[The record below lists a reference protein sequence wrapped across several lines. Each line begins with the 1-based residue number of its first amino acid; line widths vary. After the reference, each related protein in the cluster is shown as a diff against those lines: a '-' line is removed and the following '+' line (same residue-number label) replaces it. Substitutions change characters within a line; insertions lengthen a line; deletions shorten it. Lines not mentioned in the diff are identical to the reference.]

1 MSENRLI
8 FQDAVRARN
17 AIALEQ
23 RRKIHDLYSD
33 WAEEIDEF
41 ARHYP
46 ETKTTTNPA
55 LTALYCAGLLKML
68 TKSNDRISGEVE
80 KIATSSIRKMSEAVV
95 SSNTKWLTSL
105 GFSAEY
111 AASKSAV
118 PDAIVQRISS
128 GKAYGGKPWNLSSA
142 IWGDNK
148 ETHRQIREI
157 IEGGIKEGKP
167 VHQISK
173 DIERFVNP
181 DKRKPWN
188 LRNAKG
194 RKIYPRDVDY
204 NAQRLVRTTI
214 QESYQESLYESTKDN
229 DLIIGWTW
237 VANGSRVCKM
247 CEAKNGTFLPKED
260 GAPQDHPQGM
270 CVFPPVLATDWLQQL
285 RDKRYS

>member
-1 MSENRLI
+1 MNRLI
-8 FQDAVRARN
+8 FQDAIRARN

-23 RRKIHDLYSD
+23 RREIHNLYSD

-41 ARHYP
+41 ANRHP

-55 LTALYCAGLLKML
+55 LVALYVAGLQSML
-68 TKSNDRISGEVE
+68 AKSNDRISGEVE
-80 KIATSSIRKMSEAVV
+80 KIATRSIRRMSEAVV

-118 PDAIVQRISS
+118 PDAIVQRIAT
-128 GKAYGGKPWNLSSA
+128 GKTYGGRWNLSSA

-157 IEGGIKEGKP
+157 IEGGMKEGKS
-167 VHQISK
+167 VHQMAK

-181 DKRKPWN
+181 DKAKPWN

-204 NAQRLVRTTI
+204 NAQRLVRTTV
-214 QESYQESLYESTKDN
+214 QHSYQESLYESTKDN

-237 VANGSRVCKM
+237 VANGSRVCEV
-247 CEAKNGTFLPKED
+247 CEEKNGTFIPKED
-260 GAPQDHPQGM
+260 GMPLDHPQGM
-270 CVFPPVLATDWLQQL
+270 CVYPPVFADNWKEKL
-285 RDKRYS
+285 RDMQTVDL